1 MFLAQRPDA
10 IGRRPETAIL
20 PESRAALVPPHAQ
33 ITCGA
38 WPGRMA
44 RANKASAS
52 QRGWLLLF
60 PPCNCDQSN
69 TPATI
74 DARLAA
80 CAFVIPKKDRGLMR
94 INSTRNRAM
103 PVSTK

>member
-1 MFLAQRPDA
+1 MFLAQRLDG

-60 PPCNCDQSN
+60 PLCNLDQSN

-103 PVSTK
+103 PVNTK

>member
-1 MFLAQRPDA
+1 MFLAQRPGG

-44 RANKASAS
+44 RANRASAS
-52 QRGWLLLF
+52 QRCCYF
-60 PPCNCDQSN
+60 
-69 TPATI
+69 
-74 DARLAA
+74 RLATA
-80 CAFVIPKKDRGLMR
+80 TKATLRLQSTQGSRPEHLSSPKTIAD
-94 INSTRNRAM
+94 
-103 PVSTK
+103 

>member
-1 MFLAQRPDA
+1 MFLAQRPGG

-44 RANKASAS
+44 RANRASPS
-52 QRGWLLLF
+52 QPSCYF
-60 PPCNCDQSN
+60 
-69 TPATI
+69 
-74 DARLAA
+74 RLATA
-80 CAFVIPKKDRGLMR
+80 TKATPQLQSTQGSRPEHLSSPKTIAD
-94 INSTRNRAM
+94 
-103 PVSTK
+103 

>member
-1 MFLAQRPDA
+1 MFLAQRPDG

-20 PESRAALVPPHAQ
+20 PASRAALVPPHAQ

-44 RANKASAS
+44 RANKANAS

-60 PPCNCDQSN
+60 PLCNRAQKQHPGYN
-69 TPATI
+69 RRKA
-74 DARLAA
+74 
-80 CAFVIPKKDRGLMR
+80 RGLGVCH
-94 INSTRNRAM
+94 
-103 PVSTK
+103 PQK

>member
-1 MFLAQRPDA
+1 MFLAQRPDG

-44 RANKASAS
+44 RAK
-52 QRGWLLLF
+52 
-60 PPCNCDQSN
+60 
-69 TPATI
+69 
-74 DARLAA
+74 RLAPFSA
-80 CAFVIPKKDRGLMR
+80 AGFCYFRFATSTKAKPRLQSMQGSRLAHLSSPKKTAD
-94 INSTRNRAM
+94 
-103 PVSTK
+103 

>member
-1 MFLAQRPDA
+1 MFLAQRLDG

-44 RANKASAS
+44 RANKASALS
-52 QRGWLLLF
+52 AAGF
-60 PPCNCDQSN
+60 CYF
-69 TPATI
+69 
-74 DARLAA
+74 RLATA
-80 CAFVIPKKDRGLMR
+80 TKATPRLQSMQGSRPAHLSSPKKTAD
-94 INSTRNRAM
+94 
-103 PVSTK
+103 